1 MTSIPSRKRK
11 KLSVST
17 YLLHH
22 LNINMNRF
30 RKKMQEQLEEEER
43 IKWQDAIDGDLNTSF
58 CIIFL
63 QWLKYIPLNPKLNHL
78 AMEV

>member
-11 KLSVST
+11 TLSVST

-43 IKWQDAIDGDLNTSF
+43 IKWRDAIDGDLNTSF

-63 QWLKYIPLNPKLNHL
+63 QLLKYIPLNPKLNHL
-78 AMEV
+78 AMKV